1 MEVHVEIAAETLFEI
16 GPLGVTNSML
26 TMFAVMGL
34 ILLGGWL
41 LARRLTMV
49 PSRTQGAVEGIVEF
63 LLNLVES
70 SGGKTAGR
78 RIFPLIGAIFIFIAL
93 SNYSGLLPG
102 VGTIGFYE
110 EVEEETDDGEG
121 NVEEGE
127 VEAEGGESSTEVD
140 ASGEGDPA
148 TEENQGTEEGAGEGE
163 EGAVYRD
170 VASTGS
176 TSFGDESPGDGDVRL
191 AVEGAEKVLVPFLRA
206 PNADL
211 NMTLAMALVTFTAV
225 QILGIRKHG
234 VGGRIK
240 HMANPPFL
248 FPIELISEFS
258 RIISLSA
265 RLFGNVFAGEV
276 LLGVMYAMAA
286 AIKIAI
292 IPVLFPV
299 IFLFLELLFGS
310 IQALVF
316 ALLTLIYITLATEGG
331 HEDHAEEHGH
341 APGRATAQPAAGHAD

>member
-16 GPLGVTNSML
+16 GPIGVTNSML
-26 TMFAVMGL
+26 TMFVVMGL

-41 LARRLTMV
+41 LARKLTMV
-49 PSRTQGAVEGIVEF
+49 PSRRQGAVEGIVEF
-63 LLNLVES
+63 LLGLVES

-102 VGTIGFYE
+102 VGTVGFYHLE
-110 EVEEETDDGEG
+110 EEETDDGEG
-121 NVEEGE
+121 NVVEGE
-127 VEAEGGESSTEVD
+127 VDAEGGESSTEVD
-140 ASGEGDPA
+140 STGDSGTTG
-148 TEENQGTEEGAGEGE
+148 GEGE

-170 VASTGS
+170 LASTDAASLGAGS
-176 TSFGDESPGDGDVRL
+176 AGTDQPRL
-191 AVEGAEKVLVPFLRA
+191 ATEEGEKVLVPYLRA

-225 QILGIRKHG
+225 QILGIQKHG
-234 VGGRIK
+234 FRGRIK

-299 IFLFLELLFGS
+299 VFLFLELLFGS

-331 HEDHAEEHGH
+331 HEEHAEEHGH
-341 APGRATAQPAAGHAD
+341 APARGLAPQPSAGHAD